1 MANNEILTG
10 LDIGSGRV
18 TCVIA
23 SRDEETGKITVLGGA
38 RADSR
43 GVKNGMVTSIEDAAH
58 SIRQAVESAEKIT
71 GQVVSEVF
79 LGLRGPHLHSVD
91 SRGRV
96 NISRTDTEITAEDVA
111 NVVDNSKAFS
121 LDHGT
126 EIVHVVP
133 QKFSLDRLPGVP
145 NPVGMAGGL
154 LESETHIIMG
164 SNPAIS
170 NLIKAVNV
178 AGFQLA
184 HNPIHTLLALG
195 ELVIEEEEKK
205 LGAVLVDMG
214 GEITAVGVYVDGAL
228 HYSKELTIGGDSISR
243 DLAHGLGTTAG
254 WARELKEKYGAVYS
268 NLVDKDK
275 KITIMKADRRTK
287 AEMHTKDLL
296 KFIQPRVEEI
306 FEQIFE
312 TVQKSSYQDLSGGVI
327 LAGGGALLKGIP
339 DAAAELLELPQA
351 RLAYPV
357 HDLLVC
363 PEEYLAQPF
372 LGAVALV
379 CFPYLKNWSEDLQE
393 PRRGSLVKKAVA
405 WVAALF

>member
-1 MANNEILTG
+1 MANSEILTG
-10 LDIGSGRV
+10 LDIGSARV

-23 SRDEETGKITVLGGA
+23 ARDEETGKITVLGGA

-43 GVKNGMVTSIEDAAH
+43 GIKNGMVTSIEDAAH
-58 SIRQAVESAEKIT
+58 SIRQAVEAAEKIAD
-71 GQVVSEVF
+71 QVVTEVL
-79 LGLRGPHLHSVD
+79 LGLRGPHLHSMD
-91 SRGRV
+91 GRGRL

-111 NVVDNSKAFS
+111 GVIDNSKAVS

-145 NPVGMAGGL
+145 NPIGMQGAL
-154 LESETHIIMG
+154 LEAETHIVMG

-170 NLIKAVNV
+170 NLIKAVSA

-184 HNPIHTLLALG
+184 HNPIYTLLALG
-195 ELVIEEEEKK
+195 ELVVEEEEKK
-205 LGAVLVDMG
+205 LGAVLVDLG
-214 GEITAVGVYVDGAL
+214 GELTSVGVYVDGAL
-228 HYSKELTIGGDSISR
+228 HYSKELVVGGDSLNK

-268 NLVDKDK
+268 DLVDKDK

-287 AEMHTKDLL
+287 AEIHTKDLL

-306 FEQIFE
+306 FELIYGAVE
-312 TVQKSSYQDLSGGVI
+312 KSAYQDLSGGAI
-327 LAGGGALLKGIP
+327 LSGGGALLKGMP
-339 DAAAELLELPQA
+339 AAAAELLELPQA

-357 HDLLVC
+357 HDLLAC
-363 PEEYLAQPF
+363 PEEYLAQPY

-379 CFPYLKNWSEDLQE
+379 CFPYFKTWDEDLQE
-393 PRRGSLVKKAVA
+393 PRSGGQLRRV
-405 WVAALF
+405 WQWIRELF